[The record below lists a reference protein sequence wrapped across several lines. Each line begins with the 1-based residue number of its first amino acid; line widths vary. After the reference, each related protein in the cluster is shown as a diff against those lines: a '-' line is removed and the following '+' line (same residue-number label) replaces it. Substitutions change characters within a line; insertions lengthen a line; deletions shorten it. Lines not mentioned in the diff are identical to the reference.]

1 VKLAVV
7 KGSNHETKVD
17 LVPGYQT
24 GDDELHSSIEYIGRE
39 AEALQ
44 KIAAENGFDFLS
56 YILKIAVLEAEIILG
71 KREPSVE
78 ESHNDVDKCAKFI
91 C

>member
-1 VKLAVV
+1 M
-7 KGSNHETKVD
+7 D
-17 LVPGYQT
+17 RPDYQT
-24 GDDELHSSIEYIGRE
+24 GDDELHSSIDYISRE

-44 KIAAENGFDFLS
+44 KNAAENGYDFLS
-56 YILKIAVLEAEIILG
+56 YILKIAVLEADTILE

-78 ESHNDVDKCAKFI
+78 VPMNDVYNCAKFI